1 MGEAPFSHEFPRH
14 SEPSSDRHSRGSGR
28 PRFQDRA
35 LGGQPIE
42 RGPYHGFSA
51 ASAAGDEPFLPR
63 RGGESQRRRGRG
75 GNNSV
80 PWWKGIRGKI
90 FAALILFA
98 LAPLLAGTFVNY
110 GYARGLFLDT
120 GKTQLRA
127 NVLSLKLLAAQFEQ
141 RVQNGELS
149 REEAQELFRRVV
161 LGPKDASG
169 KRGEL
174 NPAFSLGKGDYPFAL
189 DLDGNVVMHPSREGE
204 NKKGDPVIGPIL
216 DLREGYYSYRWKP
229 SPDAPEQLKVAYVT
243 QFAPWNWI
251 LVDTVSEDAFSSQ
264 LSRLKQNGYLLAGLS
279 VLIASLAA
287 LGVTRAFTRP
297 ILALEAMAERLAR
310 GDLTARS
317 GVRQD
322 DEIGLLARALDGAV
336 EEIALL
342 FRRLR
347 ETNERLVRVAEDL
360 LRLSEDGVSLSGHL
374 DEGAKTL
381 EDGVR
386 TQNAGLESVSG
397 LMEELA
403 ASYEEISASTDALRQ
418 DVKGADAR
426 SHEGEAKVGAFRE
439 RMERLVASMEEARRR
454 MGVLEGETQDIT
466 RIIDLITDISNQTD
480 LLALNAAIE
489 AARAGEQ
496 GRGFA
501 VVAQE
506 VRKLAD
512 ETRRSVDEVRTKIL
526 TVLRETQAASQSV
539 EETVREV
546 LDGKDVLDETLKV
559 FSLLMD
565 FLHRVAEQTEGIA
578 QAIHGMADGT
588 THTAVE
594 VERMS
599 KAQAEIARLAE
610 DLVTLAA
617 SEKEFGEKLRHE
629 GEALRRSAQELA
641 RVLEAFVLEDEPA
654 SGSALPRS

>member
-1 MGEAPFSHEFPRH
+1 VGEAPFSHELTQH
-14 SEPSSDRHSRGSGR
+14 SELFPLHRGS
-28 PRFQDRA
+28 
-35 LGGQPIE
+35 
-42 RGPYHGFSA
+42 
-51 ASAAGDEPFLPR
+51 
-63 RGGESQRRRGRG
+63 ESKQRRTQGRS
-75 GNNSV
+75 NSI

-90 FAALILFA
+90 LAALVLFA
-98 LAPLLAGTFVNY
+98 LVPLLVGTFVNY
-110 GYARGLFLDT
+110 EYVRGLFFDT
-120 GKTQLRA
+120 GKTELHS
-127 NVLSLKLLAAQFEQ
+127 NVHALKLLAAQFEQ

-161 LGPKDASG
+161 LGPKDSAG
-169 KRGEL
+169 KRSEL
-174 NPAFSLGKGDYPFAL
+174 DPAFSLGKGDYPFAL
-189 DLDGNVVMHPSREGE
+189 DLEGNVVMHPFREGE
-204 NKKGDPVIGPIL
+204 NKKSDPVIGPL
-216 DLREGYYSYRWKP
+216 LELREGDYSYRWKP

-243 QFAPWNWI
+243 QFTPWNWV
-251 LVDTVSEDAFSSQ
+251 LVDTIGEDAFTSQ
-264 LSRLKQNGYLLAGLS
+264 LSRLKHNGYLLAGLAA
-279 VLIASLAA
+279 LIAAFAA
-287 LGVTRAFTRP
+287 LGVTRTFTRP
-297 ILALEAMAERLAR
+297 ILALETMAERLAR

-317 GVRQD
+317 GVRQK
-322 DEIGLLARALDGAV
+322 DEVGLLAQALDGAV

-342 FRRLR
+342 FRRVH
-347 ETNERLVRVAEDL
+347 ETYGKLVRVAEDL
-360 LRLSEDGVSLSGHL
+360 LHLSEDGVSLSEHL

-381 EDGVR
+381 EGDVR

-403 ASYEEISASTDALRQ
+403 ASYEEISASTDALKQ

-439 RMERLVASMEEARRR
+439 RMERLVASMEEVRRR
-454 MGVLEGETQDIT
+454 MGLLGEETQDIT
-466 RIIDLITDISNQTD
+466 RIIDLITTISDQTD

-512 ETRRSVDEVRTKIL
+512 ETRRSVDEVRAKVL
-526 TVLRETQAASQSV
+526 TVLRETQAAAQSV

-546 LDGKDVLDETLKV
+546 TEGKDVLDETLQV

-599 KAQAEIARLAE
+599 KAQAEVARLAE

-617 SEKEFGEKLRHE
+617 SEKRFGEKLRRE
-629 GEALRRSAQELA
+629 GEALRGSAQELA
-641 RVLEAFVLEDEPA
+641 RVLEVFVLDDESVP
-654 SGSALPRS
+654 GSALSRS